1 MSGIPPAAHNP
12 KLFTYLLLLRTWC
25 YQFAQLGITPLL
37 CFPIEDT
44 MRHSLRVR
52 SSLPCLLIS
61 LLPFWS
67 PVLGASEENQPT
79 IRFVR
84 NPDPAPDFKLTGLD
98 GKPVTLADSHGK
110 VILLNFWATW
120 CGPCRAEIPDLV
132 ELQNKYKD
140 RLQILG
146 LVVDDDDQDAIKDF
160 TEKFGINYPVA
171 IATND
176 IRLQYGGIA
185 ALPTSFVLDAEG
197 RIVQKHEGLRDP
209 VLYETEIRALL
220 GLPIGNVKV
229 ETFEDTGQIFLKHAE
244 RATELPGVDLS
255 KLTPEQK
262 ISALHKFNAETCSCG
277 CTFTLAQC
285 RIYDRNCEISKAA
298 TAKIIAALAHP
309 APSKSAPAKSAPGAP
324 PAPAQS
330 TQPAASPSPE
340 KPHE

>member
-1 MSGIPPAAHNP
+1 MRRTFHPCGV
-12 KLFTYLLLLRTWC
+12 LFLASSL
-25 YQFAQLGITPLL
+25 LL
-37 CFPIEDT
+37 CFP
-44 MRHSLRVR
+44 
-52 SSLPCLLIS
+52 
-61 LLPFWS
+61 PFTT
-67 PVLGASEENQPT
+67 AAQEQQPT

-146 LVVDDDDQDAIKDF
+146 LVVDDDDQDAIKEF
-160 TEKFGINYPVA
+160 TEKFGINYPVV

-209 VLYETEIRALL
+209 VLYETEIRSLL
-220 GLPIGNVKV
+220 GFSIGSVKV
-229 ETFEDTGQIFLKHAE
+229 ETFEDTGQIFLKNAE
-244 RATELPGVDLS
+244 RASELPGVDLS

-262 ISALHKFNAETCSCG
+262 ISALHKFNAETCTCG
-277 CTFTLAQC
+277 CKYTLAQC
-285 RIYDRNCEISKAA
+285 RIYDRNCQISKAA
-298 TAKIIAALAHP
+298 TAKIIAALARP
-309 APSKSAPAKSAPGAP
+309 SASKSAPATPQ
-324 PAPAQS
+324 PA
-330 TQPAASPSPE
+330 QPAASPSPE
-340 KPHE
+340 KPRE

>member
-1 MSGIPPAAHNP
+1 MRRALHPCFV
-12 KLFTYLLLLRTWC
+12 LFVVTSL
-25 YQFAQLGITPLL
+25 LL
-37 CFPIEDT
+37 CF
-44 MRHSLRVR
+44 
-52 SSLPCLLIS
+52 LPS
-61 LLPFWS
+61 FS
-67 PVLGASEENQPT
+67 VAQEQQPS

-98 GKPVTLADSHGK
+98 GKPITLAGSKGQ

-146 LVVDDDDQDAIKDF
+146 LVVDDDDQDAIKEF
-160 TEKFGINYPVA
+160 AEKFGINYPVA
-171 IATND
+171 IAGND
-176 IRLQYGGIA
+176 IRFQYGGIA

-209 VLYETEIRALL
+209 LLYETEIRSLL

-229 ETFEDTGQIFLKHAE
+229 ETFEDTGQIFLKNAD
-244 RATELPGVDLS
+244 RASELPGVDLS

-262 ISALHKFNAETCSCG
+262 ISALHKFNAETCTCG
-277 CTFTLAQC
+277 CKYTLAQC
-285 RIYDRNCEISKAA
+285 RIYDRNCQISKAA

-309 APSKSAPAKSAPGAP
+309 APSKSAPAKSSPSAP
-324 PAPAQS
+324 PAKAK
-330 TQPAASPSPE
+330 E
-340 KPHE
+340 K